1 MGLHNQPWLQHRSWW
16 LCVWSDRQL
25 KKLWLLLL
33 LLSKLL
39 LRKLLLNKLL
49 LNKLLQ
55 QLLLQQLLLLRLKG
69 SRPRGVLLKLKRQ
82 GSNKLL
88 LLMLQLLQLLPKR
101 TLLTRKSA
109 QTLVPLLTQFTI
121 LNTKW
126 RTIQRK
132 LTSQGTR
139 RETATSSPAPTPSL
153 MPLEH
158 WSLSTT
164 PPA

>member
-1 MGLHNQPWLQHRSWW
+1 MGQE
-16 LCVWSDRQL
+16 QL

-33 LLSKLL
+33 LLSRQLLRKLL
-39 LRKLLLNKLL
+39 LSKLLLNKLL
-49 LNKLLQ
+49 LNKL
-55 QLLLQQLLLLRLKG
+55 QQLLLLLQR
-69 SRPRGVLLKLKRQ
+69 LKRQ

-88 LLMLQLLQLLPKR
+88 LLMLQPLQLLPKK
-101 TLLTRKSA
+101 TLLTPKSA
-109 QTLVPLLTQFTI
+109 QTLVPLLIQFTT

-126 RTIQRK
+126 RTMRRK

-158 WSLSTT
+158 WSLLTT
-164 PPA
+164 PPV

>member
-1 MGLHNQPWLQHRSWW
+1 MGQE
-16 LCVWSDRQL
+16 QL

-33 LLSKLL
+33 LLSRQLLRKLL
-39 LRKLLLNKLL
+39 LSKLLLNKLL
-49 LNKLLQ
+49 LNKLQ
-55 QLLLQQLLLLRLKG
+55 QLLQRLKG
-69 SRPRGVLLKLKRQ
+69 SRQRGVLLQLLLLLLRLKRQ

-88 LLMLQLLQLLPKR
+88 LQLLPKK
-101 TLLTRKSA
+101 TLSTPKSA
-109 QTLVPLLTQFTI
+109 QTLVPLLTQFTT

-126 RTIQRK
+126 RTMRRK

-158 WSLSTT
+158 W
-164 PPA
+164 

>member
-16 LCVWSDRQL
+16 LCVWSDR
-25 KKLWLLLL
+25 LLL
-33 LLSKLL
+33 LLSRQLLRKLL
-39 LRKLLLNKLL
+39 LSKLLLNKLL
-49 LNKLLQ
+49 LNKL
-55 QLLLQQLLLLRLKG
+55 QQLLLLQRLKG
-69 SRPRGVLLKLKRQ
+69 SRPRGVLLQQLLLLRLKRQ

-88 LLMLQLLQLLPKR
+88 LLMLQPLQLLPKK
-101 TLLTRKSA
+101 TLSTPKSA
-109 QTLVPLLTQFTI
+109 QTLVPLLIQFTT

-126 RTIQRK
+126 QTMRRK

-158 WSLSTT
+158 WSLLTT
-164 PPA
+164 PPV

>member
-55 QLLLQQLLLLRLKG
+55 
-69 SRPRGVLLKLKRQ
+69 
-82 GSNKLL
+82 
-88 LLMLQLLQLLPKR
+88 QLLQLLPKR

>member
-25 KKLWLLLL
+25 L

-39 LRKLLLNKLL
+39 LRKLLLNK
-49 LNKLLQ
+49 
-55 QLLLQQLLLLRLKG
+55 LLQQLLLLRLKG
-69 SRPRGVLLKLKRQ
+69 SRPRGV
-82 GSNKLL
+82 